1 VSEPRGWVPTLVFAV
16 FVLLGYYL
24 SYYTAVL
31 IRGRRQRLM
40 ETAP

>member
-1 VSEPRGWVPTLVFAV
+1 M

-31 IRGRRQRLM
+31 IRGRRQRLN
-40 ETAP
+40 ETAV